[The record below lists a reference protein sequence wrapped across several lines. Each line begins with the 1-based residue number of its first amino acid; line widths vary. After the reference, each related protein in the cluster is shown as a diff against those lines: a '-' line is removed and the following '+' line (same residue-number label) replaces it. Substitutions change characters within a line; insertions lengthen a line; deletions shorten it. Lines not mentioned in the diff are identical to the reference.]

1 MKIKVEAYID
11 FEVNM
16 SEIPKTMTIV
26 DVMNCVRKDVVE
38 VLKDN
43 YKEEKIKVVAEI
55 TEIIAK

>member
-55 TEIIAK
+55 TD